1 MKHGG
6 IVHRATM
13 ILPYGIKTVL
23 GYKYKQLMYFSYL
36 KRKFG
41 ARFKPQDPGPIAPP
55 ELIETEAL
63 MHADELKVRRKPEWY
78 FGSGYREAWTVL
90 TTVEQYGAPV
100 EAMKSVLEFGC
111 GSGRVI
117 RHFRYI
123 EGLRLAGTDANSK
136 PIEWN
141 RKNLSG
147 IEFNH
152 NELKPPLAYPDG
164 SFDLI
169 YALSVFTHIPLE
181 WQRAWLDELRRVLRP
196 GGYVLCTVHGHDHS
210 SRQLDDQDRATLER
224 DGKLTLDAKNPRASF
239 SSQVLG
245 SWDVYQTRDQV
256 REAFSAD
263 FELLCYTSHEAA
275 AGQDTLVLRKSAGAG

>member
-1 MKHGG
+1 
-6 IVHRATM
+6 M

-41 ARFKPQDPGPIAPP
+41 TRFKPRGPGPIAPP

-63 MHADELKVRRKPEWY
+63 MYVDELKVRKKPEWY

-147 IEFNH
+147 IEF
-152 NELKPPLAYPDG
+152 ESY
-164 SFDLI
+164 
-169 YALSVFTHIPLE
+169 
-181 WQRAWLDELRRVLRP
+181 RCRRVR
-196 GGYVLCTVHGHDHS
+196 
-210 SRQLDDQDRATLER
+210 
-224 DGKLTLDAKNPRASF
+224 
-239 SSQVLG
+239 
-245 SWDVYQTRDQV
+245 
-256 REAFSAD
+256 
-263 FELLCYTSHEAA
+263 
-275 AGQDTLVLRKSAGAG
+275 SAGPSARTYARANLICWAAIESPRPENHWAR